1 MNVSVVG
8 TGYVGLI
15 TAACFAEKGHKVV
28 CIDVAREKVD
38 LINSGKSPIYERGL
52 EEIIQRNI
60 GKNLVAST
68 DLRKAVL
75 DSDIT
80 FICVGT
86 PSNEDGSLDIKFV
99 EGASESIGKA
109 LKEKRGYHV
118 VVVKSTVVPGTIDEK
133 VAPILEKHS
142 GKKEGKDF
150 GIASNPE
157 FLREGIAVEDF
168 MKPDRIIIGST
179 DEQSEKVLDELYSEF
194 NKPIYKSD
202 IRTAE
207 MIKYASNA
215 FLATKIS
222 FINEIGNICKEK
234 GIDTYKVAKGM
245 ALDHRISPHF
255 LKAGLGWGGSCFPKD
270 IKALIAD
277 SRHIG
282 YEPKLLSS
290 VLEVNKKQ
298 PDRLVKLAK
307 KKAGGLKNK
316 RVAVLGLAFKGDT
329 DDVRDSQAF
338 PVIEKLL
345 SEGAIV
351 VAYDPQAEENAKKI
365 LKDRIS
371 YCASAKGA
379 LSGAHIALI
388 LTDWPEFHEI
398 DFSVMKE
405 NKVIDARRIVRRKD
419 NVDYEGLC
427 W

>member
-15 TAACFAEKGHKVV
+15 TAAGFAEKGHRVH
-28 CIDVAREKVD
+28 CIDVVREKVD
-38 LINSGKSPIYERGL
+38 LINSGKSPIYEKGL
-52 EEIIQRNI
+52 EEIIQRNL
-60 GKNLVAST
+60 GKNLFATT

-86 PSNEDGSLDIKFV
+86 PSREDGSLDIKYV
-99 EGASESIGKA
+99 ESATESVGKA
-109 LKEKRGYHV
+109 LKEKKNYHV
-118 VVVKSTVVPGTIDEK
+118 VVVKSTVVPGTIEGK
-133 VAPILEKHS
+133 VAPILEKYS
-142 GKKEGKDF
+142 GKKVGKDF

-168 MKPDRIIIGST
+168 MKPDRIIIGSN
-179 DEQSEKVLDELYSEF
+179 DEQAEKLVESLYSEF
-194 NKPIYKSD
+194 NKPIYKAD

-234 GIDTYKVAKGM
+234 GIDTYKVVKGM
-245 ALDHRISPHF
+245 SLDHRISPHF

-277 SRHIG
+277 SRHVG

-290 VLEVNKKQ
+290 VLEVNKTQ
-298 PDRLVKLAK
+298 PERLVKLAK

-316 RVAVLGLAFKGDT
+316 TVAVLGLAFKGDT

-338 PVIEKLL
+338 PVIDRLL
-345 SEGAIV
+345 SEGAVV
-351 VAYDPQAEENAKKI
+351 VAYDPKAEENAKSV
-365 LKDRIS
+365 LKDRIT
-371 YCASAKGA
+371 YCSSAKDA
-379 LSGAHIALI
+379 LTGAHIALI
-388 LTDWPEFHEI
+388 LSDWEEFHEI
-398 DFSVMKE
+398 DFSGMKE
-405 NKVIDARRIVRRKD
+405 KKVIDARHILRKRD
-419 NVDYEGLC
+419 NIDYEGLC